1 MEVQLKSV
9 PVFINVTG
17 QLTVDYRIF
26 VACRD
31 GRVYQIRDGK
41 VQDQVITIES
51 KPVGLLRLDK
61 QIVIAG
67 MDNIIQSYY
76 LKGKKS
82 FSMTMPSEI
91 CAMTRL
97 SISRSVASNN
107 ILVALKNGNIRLY
120 NEKHLINQISTDDIC
135 NGIVFGVFGREEGC
149 LVINHHSGG
158 LQAKILQR
166 QAKLT
171 TSSIRPGPPPEQD
184 IPLKVP

>member
-1 MEVQLKSV
+1 MKSV
-9 PVFINVTG
+9 PVFIDVTG
-17 QLTVDYRIF
+17 QYAVDYRIF

-41 VQDQVITIES
+41 VQDHVITIES
-51 KPVGLLRLDK
+51 KPVGMMRLDK

-82 FSMTMPSEI
+82 FSMAMPSEI
-91 CAMTRL
+91 CAMAKLT
-97 SISRSVASNN
+97 ISRATQSNN

-120 NEKHLINQISTDDIC
+120 NEKNLINQISTDDIC

-158 LQAKILQR
+158 LQAKIL
-166 QAKLT
+166 
-171 TSSIRPGPPPEQD
+171 
-184 IPLKVP
+184 